1 MEILLTVSTPVF
13 GIALL
18 GFVAAKAGWFDER
31 GQEALALF
39 VFNFAAPA
47 LLFRALATR
56 GLPADLPFALLGAY
70 YLGGIAV
77 WLAAM
82 AVIGVVFRRRL
93 DELAVAGM
101 SAAFPNTVLLGI
113 PLILTA
119 FGPDAEVP
127 LFLVLAFH
135 SLLYFPSVTVL
146 IEAGRGEGAGILRI
160 LANTL
165 RGLVRNPIVMGILCG
180 ILWGLLALPLPRA
193 IDGLLEL
200 LAEAVAPCALF
211 TVGASIAGFRIAG
224 SLSEAAVA
232 VVCKLF
238 LHPLLVWLLASQV
251 FALPDLWI
259 KVVVLLAALPT
270 GVNAFIFAQRYGV
283 WQRRAGTAVAVS
295 TGLSMITLTLLLQG
309 LAGP

>member
-18 GFVAAKAGWFDER
+18 GFIAAKAGWFDER

-135 SLLYFPSVTVL
+135 SL

-295 TGLSMITLTLLLQG
+295 TSLSMITLTLLLQG